1 MFNEKELAWI
11 EELVEIE
18 VAKMKENGEYDY
30 FKYDREIF
38 ESILE
43 KIKNLLR

>member
-1 MFNEKELAWI
+1 MFNKNELDWI
-11 EELVEIE
+11 EELVETEI
-18 VAKMKENGEYDY
+18 AKMKENGEYDY

-43 KIKNLLR
+43 KIKNLK

>member
-11 EELVEIE
+11 KELVEDK
-18 VAKMKENGEYDY
+18 VADMKNDGEYDY

-43 KIKNLLR
+43 KIK